1 MDVMAVRLVLKV
13 PITWMSG
20 YYKLENAKVFHFIPA
35 GGAGNFNVDLKLVT
49 IEVVTTVKTT
59 YESLDE
65 PKAKT
70 NIGDPKPTIPLPT
83 TISTFNPSN
92 ISQTILSSKFSPNK
106 TVDKEVEKSVCLDV
120 FNVGI
125 HWQKASFKFD
135 GLWKGFGHLTDF
147 SLNQVIL
154 SLFH

>member
-59 YESLDE
+59 YESLNE
-65 PKAKT
+65 SKAKT
-70 NIGDPKPTIPLPT
+70 N
-83 TISTFNPSN
+83 
-92 ISQTILSSKFSPNK
+92 
-106 TVDKEVEKSVCLDV
+106 
-120 FNVGI
+120 
-125 HWQKASFKFD
+125 
-135 GLWKGFGHLTDF
+135 
-147 SLNQVIL
+147 
-154 SLFH
+154 